1 MLKYILDTNICI
13 YIAKENPSQVLKRFE
28 SLSPGVVG
36 MSIITHAELLY
47 GAKKSNNS
55 TKAEKLVS
63 QLTELIPVLPVA
75 NNVAQ
80 HYADIR
86 ATLAK
91 QGKIIGNNDL
101 WIAAHVRSQD
111 KILVTNN
118 EKEFCR
124 VDGLT
129 VENWVKG

>member
-13 YIAKENPSQVLKRFE
+13 YIAKESPSQVLKRFE

-63 QLTELIPVLPVA
+63 QLTELISVLPVA

-129 VENWVKG
+129 VENWVKE

>member
-1 MLKYILDTNICI
+1 MILKYILDTNICI
-13 YIAKENPSQVLKRFE
+13 YIAKENPIQVLERFK

-36 MSIITHAELLY
+36 MSLITQAELLY
-47 GAKKSNNS
+47 GAAKSNNPRK
-55 TKAEKLVS
+55 TKQLVS
-63 QLTELIPVLPVA
+63 QLTELIPVLSVD
-75 NNVAQ
+75 NNVAE

-86 ATLAK
+86 ASLAK

-101 WIAAHVRSQD
+101 WIAAHVRSKN

-124 VDGLT
+124 VEELT
-129 VENWVKG
+129 VENWCS

>member
-13 YIAKENPSQVLKRFE
+13 YIAKERPAQVLERFE
-28 SLSPGVVG
+28 SLSPGAVG
-36 MSIITHAELLY
+36 MSLITHAELLY
-47 GAKKSNNS
+47 GAAKSRHPQK
-55 TKAEKLVS
+55 TQQLVY
-63 QLTELIPVLPVA
+63 QLTELIPVLSVA
-75 NNVAQ
+75 NDVAE

-91 QGKIIGNNDL
+91 KGNIIGNNDL
-101 WIAAHVRSQD
+101 WIAAHVRSQN

-124 VDGLT
+124 VEGLT
-129 VENWVKG
+129 VENWNK

>member
-13 YIAKENPSQVLKRFE
+13 YIAKESPTQVLERFE
-28 SLSPGVVG
+28 LLSPGVVG
-36 MSIITHAELLY
+36 MSLITHAELLY
-47 GAKKSNNS
+47 GAAKSNNPQK
-55 TKAEKLVS
+55 TQQLVC
-63 QLTELIPVLPVA
+63 QLTELIPVLSIADDVA
-75 NNVAQ
+75 E

-86 ATLAK
+86 ASLTR

-101 WIAAHVRSQD
+101 WIAAHVRSQN

-124 VDGLT
+124 VEGLMI
-129 VENWVKG
+129 ENWVK